1 MNRDPKHFRIKM
13 KKIQKHHIVLPLL
26 LFLAACSYWSDF
38 TTYFNRY
45 YNAKNLFE
53 TALEDVARQEREL
66 FAFKEEKITNAAN
79 ANFEKVIEKCSKI
92 LQFDTTSA
100 YFDEAIYM
108 TGVAFYYQQ
117 NFSKALRKFR
127 ELEAYPEDSDLKL
140 ENIYWIAK
148 SEMQM
153 RNFDLGMQLLDS
165 VKVIAA
171 REEEEEL
178 VEKAYI
184 AQIAFYIYR
193 EQFQNSVNTMEELI
207 TVSGSDELK
216 AEVVYELGK
225 LYLKLGD
232 LEKAADSFVK
242 VNEFAP
248 TFDLQFDSKLEYAKV
263 LRQLEREEESID
275 LLEDMRY
282 DNKFQ
287 DKRDQVELELAL
299 VALQKGDIGDA
310 FARFSEIDSLY
321 TQGKSLGVARFNL
334 AYIYEKFLGNYDSAM
349 TYYDKSLASDLTPEY
364 RENAKTRSGIIV
376 KYISL
381 DEKIA
386 KENKDLIYLTD
397 PEAFARDSVEY
408 VLYRASQGDTTEV
421 IAELRD
427 STIVSDSTAVTDTTN
442 QQSTTAQ
449 TRTNRSQS
457 GTNLNQLDLI
467 QPEEFTVTVKPLYPK
482 FSADSA
488 KTLLSKSYFELG
500 NLFLTELE
508 VPDSAFIYYNKSLEL
523 NPEGSLTPQTLYAVG
538 SYYNTIGDTTKADS
552 MYTLVYDNYP
562 EHDIAVEA
570 ARKLGRTVTA
580 AKGDPSEKIY
590 LKGEE
595 LYLSKN
601 FDAAIDTFRTIFEN
615 YPESPNAPKSLYT
628 IGFILENEKNMLDS
642 AASVYDTLVTHF
654 KRSEYTLAVNSKL
667 DAYKKEQAKI
677 QAKLDSLK
685 TAQTDSTYLP
695 LEDEAEVVTEDSTGV
710 DLSEF
715 IPEESQKDDPRLTPP
730 PSDDNDDQRNKKPKE
745 EAPPPPIVKIER
757 PDSSLKKSIP
767 PPVEKIDT
775 LKDQQ
780 KSRVDSLW
788 KSLMNKNDSA
798 DTTSVKP
805 DTSSTGQKD
814 N

>member
-1 MNRDPKHFRIKM
+1 M
-13 KKIQKHHIVLPLL
+13 KRIQKHHILFPLL
-26 LFLAACSYWSDF
+26 LFTAACSYWNDF

-53 TALEDVARQEREL
+53 TSLEDVARQEREL

-92 LQFDTTSA
+92 MQFDTTSA

-117 NFSKALRKFR
+117 NYSKALRKFR
-127 ELEAYPEDSDLKL
+127 ELEAYPENSDLKF

-165 VKVIAA
+165 VKVVAV
-171 REEEEEL
+171 REEEEKL

-193 EQFQNSVNTMEELI
+193 EQFQNSVNLMEELI
-207 TVSGSDELK
+207 SVSESDELK

-225 LYLKLGD
+225 LYLTLGD
-232 LEKAADSFVK
+232 LEKAANSFVK
-242 VNEFAP
+242 VDEFAP
-248 TFDLQFDSKLEYAKV
+248 TFDLQFDSRLEYAKV
-263 LRQLEREEESID
+263 LRQLEREAESID

-310 FARFSEIDSLY
+310 FTRFSEIDSLY
-321 TQGKSLGVARFNL
+321 TQGKSLGIARFNI

-349 TYYDKSLASDLTPEY
+349 TYYDKSLASDLNPEY
-364 RENAKTRSGIIV
+364 RENAKARSGIIV

-386 KENKDLIYLTD
+386 KENKDLIYLTE
-397 PEAFARDSVEY
+397 PETFARDSVEY

-421 IAELRD
+421 VAALTD
-427 STIVSDSTAVTDTTN
+427 STIISDSTAVADSTD
-442 QQSTTAQ
+442 QQTTAMQ
-449 TRTNRSQS
+449 PRPGRSQA
-457 GTNLNQLDLI
+457 GTNLNQLDLV
-467 QPEEFTVTVKPLYPK
+467 QSEEFKVTVKPIYPK

-508 VPDSAFIYYNKSLEL
+508 VPDSAFIYYNKSLKL
-523 NPEGSLTPQTLYAVG
+523 KPEGSLTPQTLYAVG
-538 SYYNTIGDTTKADS
+538 SYYNAIGDTTRADS
-552 MYTLVYDNYP
+552 MYTLVYDKYP
-562 EHDIAVEA
+562 ENDIAVEA
-570 ARKLGRTVTA
+570 ARKLGRTVTT
-580 AKGDPSEKIY
+580 AKGDPSDKIF

-595 LYLSKN
+595 LYLAKN

-615 YPESPNAPKSLYT
+615 YPESPNAPKSLYS
-628 IGFILENEKNMLDS
+628 IGFILENDKNMLDS

-667 DAYKKEQAKI
+667 EAYKNEQAKI
-677 QAKLDSLK
+677 QAHLDSLK
-685 TAQTDSTYLP
+685 TAQSDSTTLP
-695 LEDEAEVVTEDSTGV
+695 IGEEDEVVIQDSTGV

-715 IPEESQKDDPRLTPP
+715 IPEESQETDPRLTPP
-730 PSDDNDDQRNKKPKE
+730 PPDDNEDQKNLKPKE
-745 EAPPPPIVKIER
+745 EALPPPTVKIER

-767 PPVEKIDT
+767 PPAEKSDT
-775 LKDQQ
+775 LKDKQ

-788 KSLMNKNDSA
+788 NALMNKNGST

-805 DTSSTGQKD
+805 DSSSSGENT